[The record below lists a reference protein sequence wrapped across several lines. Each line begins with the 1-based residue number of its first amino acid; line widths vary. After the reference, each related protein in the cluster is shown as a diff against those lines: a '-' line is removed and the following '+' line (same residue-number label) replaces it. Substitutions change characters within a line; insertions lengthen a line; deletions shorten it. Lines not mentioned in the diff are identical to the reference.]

1 MQCLVCG
8 ILLACSGLVAG
19 SGFGEDVT
27 AALGNS
33 MILDSHGD
41 SQMLE
46 YEHRHRQLLQD
57 PVLPSGNGR
66 PPAWKARFDPRYE
79 DAYLAPARIKNKCNT
94 SKKNCTAIRGK
105 MYPYDEYILDPT
117 TDGDKQPVIRIW
129 YPKGSWSPGSERP
142 GGTLMFVYPYKS
154 SPNDQNNPVSATS
167 AALEYEVYIPSD
179 FDFVKGGKLMGMS
192 GGRGGGRGCGGGAD
206 PAWCFNS
213 RIMWR
218 RDGWGEAYL
227 YVPEGMQHPEFCNKY
242 QRCSGTGIKPCNF
255 CNLDKGVSFAR
266 GGFVFQKGEWN
277 KIYMNMTLNTPNV
290 TNGILEIRHNG
301 RRAIYFDKLN
311 WRQTDEAKIEAVE
324 FSTWFGG
331 SNSGWGPPKD
341 THVLLRN
348 IKIWRDDPPG
358 TPYVVPSSPRPPV
371 LIEEEL
377 HETPW

>member
-154 SPNDQNNPVSATS
+154 SPNDQNNPVSAIS

-192 GGRGGGRGCGGGAD
+192 GGRGGGRGCEAGRILLGASILEL
-206 PAWCFNS
+206 CGVV
-213 RIMWR
+213 M
-218 RDGWGEAYL
+218 DGAR
-227 YVPEGMQHPEFCNKY
+227 HTC
-242 QRCSGTGIKPCNF
+242 IKPCNF

-266 GGFVFQKGEWN
+266 GGFVFRKGEWN

>member
-1 MQCLVCG
+1 
-8 ILLACSGLVAG
+8 
-19 SGFGEDVT
+19 
-27 AALGNS
+27 
-33 MILDSHGD
+33 
-41 SQMLE
+41 MLE

-79 DAYLAPARIKNKCNT
+79 DAYLAPARIKNKCST

-129 YPKGSWSPGSERP
+129 YPKGSWSPGSVRP

-154 SPNDQNNPVSATS
+154 SPNDKNNPLSAKS

-242 QRCSGTGIKPCNF
+242 EKCSGSAIKPCNF

-277 KIYMNMTLNTPNV
+277 KIYMNVTLNTPNV

-301 RRAIYFDKLN
+301 RRAIYFDKIN
-311 WRQTDEAKIEAVE
+311 YRQTD
-324 FSTWFGG
+324 
-331 SNSGWGPPKD
+331 
-341 THVLLRN
+341 
-348 IKIWRDDPPG
+348 G
-358 TPYVVPSSPRPPV
+358 TIPSWSSS
-371 LIEEEL
+371 L
-377 HETPW
+377 